1 MARGMA
7 DVRKRQQRS
16 HVRMPAY
23 GHNSVHNSNVLG
35 HSVRNSGRVMKDKG
49 FDKKMFE
56 RQLSVMRGQIFNLR
70 EALRTKKSPYQLI
83 LMPAQYMVE
92 VKQKKRRQR
101 FRSENDERTDYE
113 CRDFA

>member
-1 MARGMA
+1 
-7 DVRKRQQRS
+7 
-16 HVRMPAY
+16 
-23 GHNSVHNSNVLG
+23 
-35 HSVRNSGRVMKDKG
+35 
-49 FDKKMFE
+49 
-56 RQLSVMRGQIFNLR
+56 MRGQIFNLR

-113 CRDFA
+113 SDAAASNAPSSSGGQEPPQTPTTHRSWHDAYQQKVQTRSPFFRWW